1 MFLCFVYSQKVHYLC
16 TVKQNQ
22 TTMLTL
28 ERKLE
33 VAYMKIALTVIEE
46 PSFLKKLGE
55 KRLDEY
61 RDLILDEI
69 NMYRRKLGLII

>member
-1 MFLCFVYSQKVHYLC
+1 
-16 TVKQNQ
+16 
-22 TTMLTL
+22 MLTDA
-28 ERKLE
+28 RRLE

-46 PSFLKKLGE
+46 PSFLKKLGK

-69 NMYRRKLGLII
+69 NMYRRQLGLII